1 MLQILLPVAIAALAG
16 TAFVMAKKPSAGVMT
31 PDRQSILDTALT
43 SKDIEP
49 DKLRALAKVF
59 ADNGLPLQAD
69 LLEKRAKLRELP
81 PDVKEA
87 RKAAFR
93 AAMESTNPAG
103 IRVVA
108 DAFQNEGATGAAA
121 ALRTRAF
128 DLEHSGAPRPAAA
141 PLVPVSAPANTGTVA
156 EQAAILVQQQQ
167 AFPNP
172 ALSPENAVAAAATV
186 AAFNEIEQTR
196 VAVMNSILKSQMP
209 GQPLSSESSTA
220 LEALSHVGVI
230 SATPVN
236 EQVRV
241 DAINALLALPQ
252 SPENDAAVEGLIKLR
267 DMFPIGAT

>member
-16 TAFVMAKKPSAGVMT
+16 TAFIMAKKPAPGVMT

-59 ADNGLPLQAD
+59 AGNGLPLQAD

-128 DLEHSGAPRPAAA
+128 DLEHPSAAQSVA
-141 PLVPVSAPANTGTVA
+141 ASVPVQAPTNTGTVA
-156 EQAAILVQQQQ
+156 EQAAVLVQQQQ

-172 ALSPENAVAAAATV
+172 TASPENAVAAAATV
-186 AAFNEIEQTR
+186 ATFNQIEQSRIT
-196 VAVMNSILKSQMP
+196 VMNSILKSQMP
-209 GQPLSSESSTA
+209 GQPLSAEASAA
-220 LEALSHVGVI
+220 LNALGRVGVI
-230 SATPVN
+230 SAAPVD

-252 SPENDAAVEGLIKLR
+252 SPESDAAIDGLIKLR
-267 DMFPIGAT
+267 DMFPIGAL